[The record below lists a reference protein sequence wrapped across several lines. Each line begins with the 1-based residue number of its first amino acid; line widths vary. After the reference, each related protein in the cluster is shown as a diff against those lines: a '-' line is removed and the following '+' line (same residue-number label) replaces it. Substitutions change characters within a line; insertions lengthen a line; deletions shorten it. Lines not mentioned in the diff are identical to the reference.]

1 MKRYILLF
9 AIASQCMLSS
19 CSFFKKE
26 SSPQISQSD
35 SIYLYTY
42 ELMNYVYYW
51 LDDMEQVNW
60 QNYTDEDPADL
71 MGDMIYKKYDRW
83 SNVYAKKDL
92 EYFFTGESMTYGF
105 TPIFDA
111 ENLCR
116 VAIVYRQSPA
126 FAAGMRRGSIIKK
139 INNTEPIF
147 ISDWNFM
154 SGENLNS
161 ITVTFSINGKD
172 TIATIDKAEI
182 VSDQILGYSI
192 IPTSVGNT
200 GYIAYESFTE
210 LSSDSVVD
218 VMKYFKSSD
227 VTDLII
233 DLRYNGG
240 GDIEVLTN
248 WANYLLPQSANNQA
262 LLKFSH
268 NKYIATNFDSTVYA
282 HPSAM
287 SLGLNR
293 VFVIVTENT
302 ASASESL
309 INILEPYM
317 DVQVIGTTT
326 HGKPVGM
333 YVFEYQD
340 WYLLPISFLTVNK
353 NGKGGYFDGISPDL
367 TMIDQ
372 PSFEWGD
379 PDDPSVAQALH
390 FIENGNYKQSAL
402 AMAPLKSIVQQPV
415 PFKQIGLLAKR
426 K

>member
-1 MKRYILLF
+1 
-9 AIASQCMLSS
+9 
-19 CSFFKKE
+19 
-26 SSPQISQSD
+26 
-35 SIYLYTY
+35 
-42 ELMNYVYYW
+42 
-51 LDDMEQVNW
+51 
-60 QNYTDEDPADL
+60 
-71 MGDMIYKKYDRW
+71 
-83 SNVYAKKDL
+83 
-92 EYFFTGESMTYGF
+92 
-105 TPIFDA
+105 
-111 ENLCR
+111 
-116 VAIVYRQSPA
+116 
-126 FAAGMRRGSIIKK
+126 
-139 INNTEPIF
+139 
-147 ISDWNFM
+147 M

-372 PSFEWGD
+372 PSFEWGN